1 MIEISVDG
9 QGEILGKQ
17 FCTNPTVYLDLW
29 ALMDFALE
37 DSLGNR
43 FVRALVSRD
52 GTLALSWIHF
62 VELSQLSDQFQVMKI
77 AAFLQQAA
85 PHMFFIEVIPKNV
98 IERENDILQS
108 GKVIAPHADDK
119 FLKAFLTH
127 RRQSVNP
134 LSVAEFLKDFQQE
147 KVAEM
152 CQSFMAELKEVVE
165 SSRQRAEQNSVLGA
179 RIKEV
184 PLGPH
189 IQHAT
194 RYIDI
199 EAGRYLVRDRINM
212 SPQDWRDYFH
222 MIIPLAYCDVL
233 LLDRRWANKAQEIVR
248 RLRRAG
254 HKAQMAQ
261 VFWKKELGSFWNVLE
276 NTSQVASSAGC
287 NVVA

>member
-1 MIEISVDG
+1 MIEISVDE
-9 QGEILGKQ
+9 QGEIIGKQ

-43 FVRALVSRD
+43 FIQALVGRG

-62 VELSQLSDQFQVMKI
+62 VELSQLSDQSQAMRI
-77 AAFLQQAA
+77 ATFLQRMA
-85 PHMFFIEVIPKNV
+85 PHMFFIEVIPKSV
-98 IERENDILQS
+98 IERENSILQS
-108 GKVIAPHADDK
+108 GKVIAPHADDR
-119 FLKAFLTH
+119 FLKAFLVH
-127 RRQSVNP
+127 RRKSVDP
-134 LSVAEFLKDFQQE
+134 LSVAEFLRGFQQE
-147 KVAEM
+147 KVVEM

-165 SSRQRAEQNSVLGA
+165 SSRQRAQQNPVLGA

-184 PLGPH
+184 PLGHH

-194 RYIDI
+194 RYIDV

-212 SPQDWRDYFH
+212 SSQDWRDYFH

-254 HKAQMAQ
+254 HKAQLAQ
-261 VFWKKELGSFWNVLE
+261 IFWKKELGSFWNILE
-276 NTSQVASSAGC
+276 EAPQMASPAPE
-287 NVVA
+287 VML